1 MNPQIQD
8 NDIIQQVLNGQRNAY
23 AILVDRYK
31 NYVFTLALRYVNNR
45 EIAEELSQDVFV
57 KAFRSL
63 IDFKGTSKFS
73 TWLYA
78 IVNTTCLSYLRK
90 KRTNIDFFEEGDL
103 IKLSENRSNN
113 DQVSITV
120 KQNHQLIYRALER
133 LSAADAQLLQLF
145 YLAEQRVEEIAL
157 ITGISANTV
166 KVKLHRARNR
176 LKDIME
182 QHFKEELQSYQST

>member
-1 MNPQIQD
+1 MNSQIRD
-8 NDIIQQVLNGQRNAY
+8 NDIIQQVLNGQKNAY

-31 NYVFTLALRYVNNR
+31 NYVFTLVLRYVNNR
-45 EIAEELSQDVFV
+45 ETAEELSQDVFV

-63 IDFKGTSKFS
+63 IDFKGNSKFS

-90 KRTNIDFFEEGDL
+90 KQEHVAFFEEAEL
-103 IKLSENRSNN
+103 IRLSENNGT
-113 DQVSITV
+113 DHHLSIAA

-133 LSAADAQLLQLF
+133 LPPADAQLLQLF
-145 YLAEQRVEEIAL
+145 YLAEQRIEEMAL
-157 ITGISANTV
+157 ITGISANTI

-176 LKDIME
+176 LKDVLE